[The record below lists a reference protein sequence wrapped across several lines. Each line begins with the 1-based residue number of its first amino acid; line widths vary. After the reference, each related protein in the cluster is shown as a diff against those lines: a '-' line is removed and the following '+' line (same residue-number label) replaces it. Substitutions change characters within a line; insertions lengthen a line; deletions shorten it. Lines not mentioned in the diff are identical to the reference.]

1 MITCQIIFE
10 KKNNNNVFA
19 SFLLQKTKVI
29 DVREKDGLPLPTEE
43 NDHHHH
49 PSTNQSSTP
58 EHQLEEW
65 RAIARVLDR
74 LFFIFYMIISPVV
87 TMIFFGILIDQQI
100 KCCCVELNVSGTR
113 WKPII
118 PTKWRLSLMTLLSI
132 NPVLYMRF
140 EKLDWTELMSVH
152 SKINFVK
159 LKMGIS
165 NFIQM
170 TYN

>member
-1 MITCQIIFE
+1 MITCQIIFV
-10 KKNNNNVFA
+10 KKKNNNVFA

-87 TMIFFGILIDQQI
+87 TMIFFGILIDQ
-100 KCCCVELNVSGTR
+100 
-113 WKPII
+113 
-118 PTKWRLSLMTLLSI
+118 
-132 NPVLYMRF
+132 
-140 EKLDWTELMSVH
+140 
-152 SKINFVK
+152 
-159 LKMGIS
+159 
-165 NFIQM
+165 
-170 TYN
+170 